1 MKRRDFFRSGAIA
14 GLGAGLVSPFSTRSK
29 LWELDRQ
36 VKNIIFLVTDG
47 MSSGTFHMAD
57 LLRRRMDGRNSN
69 WLQLYH
75 DKKITRGI
83 MDMSSL
89 NSAVTDSAAAASS
102 WGGGYRVNNGSLNT
116 GPNGETYKTILE
128 KYKAAGK
135 SVGCVTTVQIT
146 HATPAGFLV
155 SHPTRQD
162 QAGIAKKYS
171 QNNFDVLM
179 GGGYEFFDGE
189 SREDG
194 QNLFA
199 KFREKG
205 YSVALNRDE
214 MLRSSNQKPILGVF
228 HRGGLP
234 YTIDQMND
242 RQLYEEIPTLA
253 EMTQKSI
260 DIMKSN
266 PNGFVIQVEAG
277 KVDWAAHGNDLGGI
291 LYDQLAFDDV
301 VKTAMDFAESDG
313 NTLVIITTD
322 HGNANPGLMGGRNA
336 DENFDRVQAFK
347 HSAIY
352 TLSKIDSA
360 MSPASAIEWIEQA
373 KGIAI
378 KKEEA
383 KELLSFFDRRG
394 EGARSSTIP
403 APHLAKVLYP
413 YTNVGWAGTSHT
425 SDFVEISMYGPGS
438 EKLPPIIMNTELH
451 HYMLEATGLGE

>member
-1 MKRRDFFRSGAIA
+1 MKRRDFFRSGTIA
-14 GLGAGLVSPFSTRSK
+14 GLGAGLISPFSSRSK

-47 MSSGTFHMAD
+47 MSSGTFQMAD

-89 NSAVTDSAAAASS
+89 NSAVPDSAAASSS
-102 WGGGYRVNNGSLNT
+102 WGGGYRVNNGSLNI
-116 GPNGETYKTILE
+116 GPNGEVYKPIL
-128 KYKAAGK
+128 KKFKDSGKA
-135 SVGCVTTVQIT
+135 VGCVTTVQIT

-155 SHPTRQD
+155 SHPTRQE
-162 QAGIAKKYS
+162 QAVIAEKYAEE
-171 QNNFDVLM
+171 NYDVLM
-179 GGGYEFFDGE
+179 GGGLEFFDSE

-194 QNLFA
+194 KDLFA
-199 KFREKG
+199 KFSDKG

-214 MLRSSNQKPILGVF
+214 MLRSSIEKPIIGVF

-234 YTIDQMND
+234 YTLDQMND
-242 RQLYEEIPTLA
+242 RALHEEVPTLA
-253 EMTQKSI
+253 EMTQKAI

-277 KVDWAAHGNDLGGI
+277 KVDWAAHGNDLGAI
-291 LYDQLAFDDV
+291 LYDQLAFDDA

-336 DENFDRVQAFK
+336 DKNFDRVQSFK
-347 HSAIY
+347 HSANY
-352 TLSKIDSA
+352 TLSKIESG
-360 MSPASAIEWIEQA
+360 MSPAAAIEWIEQA

-383 KELLSFFDRRG
+383 KELLSFFDRVG
-394 EGARSSTIP
+394 EGAGPSTIP
-403 APHLAKVLYP
+403 APRLAKTLYP

-451 HYMLEATGLGE
+451 FYMLEAAGL